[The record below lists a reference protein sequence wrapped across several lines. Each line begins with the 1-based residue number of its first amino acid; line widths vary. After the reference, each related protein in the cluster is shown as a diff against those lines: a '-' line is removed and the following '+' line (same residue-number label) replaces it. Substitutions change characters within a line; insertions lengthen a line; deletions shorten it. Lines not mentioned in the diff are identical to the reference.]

1 MLNRT
6 VYIVA
11 LAFAL
16 LFAQQGAAWHA
27 LSHLNSVPG
36 HSQPDQ
42 KLPQGEPCA
51 KCAVFSQLGAA
62 CPAAAPQIDLATFH
76 GVLPL
81 HAATQFDLLS
91 PQPYQSRAPPH
102 FV

>member
-6 VYIVA
+6 VYIIA

-16 LFAQQGAAWHA
+16 LFTQQGAAWHA
-27 LSHLNSVPG
+27 LSHVNGAPG

-42 KLPQGEPCA
+42 KSPQGEPCA

-62 CPAAAPQIDLATFH
+62 CTSAAPQIDLATFH

-81 HAATQFDLLS
+81 HAATQFYLLS